1 MWPFAR
7 QIQKSDTVAVFT
19 AKDRAYL
26 LLAQSPLD
34 STGLRYLVT
43 GDFAQSIFTTGRIG
57 TGWNL
62 AAGPPTIWV
71 FRPDIYEAQEILF
84 YLADYRP
91 SSIPSFMRSM
101 AVVIIIT
108 ELIFF
113 IAHNDTLA
121 TLL

>member
-7 QIQKSDTVAVFT
+7 QIQKSDTVAVFI

-84 YLADYRP
+84 LFGGLSAQFD
-91 SSIPSFMRSM
+91 SIVYAINGRCNY
-101 AVVIIIT
+101 
-108 ELIFF
+108 
-113 IAHNDTLA
+113 HY
-121 TLL
+121 